1 MTGAERMSV
10 ILKFTFIIG
19 FIDMQL
25 TVNSVLKKIEQH
37 VQHVQ
42 HDIVCDRKEPHV
54 GVLYVEMTEEENPDY
69 PGVVE
74 EYSPLTLGL
83 YKSVIM
89 LFIVFISGLFYV
101 EYIGTL
107 KISIFLGYY
116 CYFSC
121 NFFIFY

>member
-1 MTGAERMSV
+1 
-10 ILKFTFIIG
+10 
-19 FIDMQL
+19 
-25 TVNSVLKKIEQH
+25 
-37 VQHVQ
+37 
-42 HDIVCDRKEPHV
+42 
-54 GVLYVEMTEEENPDY
+54 MTEEENPDY

-107 KISIFLGYY
+107 KMYRFLGYY
-116 CYFSC
+116 SYFSC
-121 NFFIFY
+121 YLFLCY